1 MKQADSIMLSGM
13 IDCLSVAIENAVLV
27 WGFTLDEFFDM
38 FIKSTLA
45 ESFSKREPFV
55 TTGCTGEELVA
66 LIHEKFTG
74 ETAYIKEG
82 NVSIGYSEYYWI
94 GYAIALFSGMS
105 GLGIEQII
113 SKISPDEWL
122 RLYPLFHEYGD
133 DLLYDKLMMIYVK
146 GDL

>member
-13 IDCLSVAIENAVLV
+13 IDCLSVAVENAVLV
-27 WGFTLDEFFDM
+27 WEFTLDEFFDM

-66 LIHEKFTG
+66 LINEKVTG
-74 ETAYIKEG
+74 EIAHIKEG
-82 NVSIGYSEYYWI
+82 SSVLGYSEYYWI

-113 SKISPDEWL
+113 SKISPNEWL
-122 RLYPLFHEYGD
+122 RLYPLLHEYGD
-133 DLLYDKLMMIYVK
+133 DMLYDKLMEIYSK
-146 GDL
+146 